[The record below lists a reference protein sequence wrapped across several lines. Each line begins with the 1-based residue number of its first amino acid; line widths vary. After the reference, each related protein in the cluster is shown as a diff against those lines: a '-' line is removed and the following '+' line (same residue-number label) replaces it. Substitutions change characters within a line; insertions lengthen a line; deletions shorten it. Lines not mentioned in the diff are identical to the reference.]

1 MALTPLM
8 EQYLATKRQY
18 PDAVVFF
25 RLGDF
30 YEIFFDDA
38 PQVAALLDLT
48 LTARDGGAGKVPM
61 CGVPYHAVQGYIA
74 RLVKAGKKV
83 AICEQVEDPKTAKG
97 LVKRE
102 VTRVVTPST
111 YIENDADASSPSLLG
126 IFRDRERWGLALLEP
141 NTGAFS
147 FWEESEETLVDTLER
162 LAASEIVT
170 TKSLATTPVL
180 AAYGEDRSGVVVT
193 TVDDWLAAYDDSV
206 TYIKAFFGLD
216 SVRALEL
223 EAVTTSAV
231 ALVLRFLQ
239 NHLQTA
245 LPHIALPRRSQV
257 GTTMILGPVVERSLE
272 LFRPVYPDFRG
283 KTLLDVIDETLTPMG
298 GRLLR
303 RWLQNP
309 LLSLPEI
316 TARHDAVDELVG
328 RSSMLDSL
336 RAALAPLRDLER
348 LAARFSARVATPKDA
363 AALRDSLAQI
373 PALAEALAGASA
385 PLLAAQ
391 RAQLML
397 DLSALQT
404 TLQQALVEIPP
415 LHGRDG
421 GVIAQGY
428 HAELDRLRS
437 LASDAKQWL
446 AQLQAREAARTGIS
460 SLKIGYNR
468 VFGYYLEVSN
478 THKAKVPPDYMRKQ
492 TLANAERFVTPEL
505 KEYEEQ
511 ILHAEERA
519 IVLEQELFAQLCAL
533 VLQHL
538 RTIQA
543 VAAAIAQVDV
553 LACFAWVAE
562 RQHYVRPEMT
572 EDPILQI
579 TGGRHPVV
587 EALLGRGKFVEND
600 VALDRETRQL
610 ILLTAP
616 NMSGKSVYLRQTA
629 LIVLL
634 AQMGAFVPA
643 QSARIGIVDR
653 IFTRIGAS
661 DNLAL
666 GESTF
671 AVEMIETAQI
681 LNYAT
686 PRSLLLLDEIG
697 RGTSTA
703 DGLSIARAIIEF
715 LVEPDGPRP
724 RTLFATHF
732 HELTELQKLLS
743 GVINQTFAVREWKG
757 EVIFLYKVVAGAA
770 DDSYGIH
777 VAKLA
782 GLPRTVTER
791 AEEILKDLD
800 ERGVNIIRP
809 AKRSRARGVRT
820 ALSQDPAQLGL
831 FHNVQDSKA

>member
-18 PDAVVFF
+18 PDAIVFF

-30 YEIFFDDA
+30 YEVFFDDA
-38 PQVAALLDLT
+38 PQVATLLDLT
-48 LTARDGGAGKVPM
+48 LTARDGGDGKVPM
-61 CGVPYHAVQGYIA
+61 CGVPYHAVQGYVA
-74 RLVKAGKKV
+74 RLVKTGKKV
-83 AICEQVEDPKTAKG
+83 AICEQMEDPKNAKG

-102 VTRVVTPST
+102 VIRVITPST
-111 YIENDADASSPSLLG
+111 FLENDADASSPFLLG
-126 IFRDRERWGLALLEP
+126 LFRAEGRWGLALLEP
-141 NTGAFS
+141 NTGSFL
-147 FWEESEETLVDTLER
+147 FWEEGEETIAETLDR
-162 LAASEIVT
+162 IAPSEIVT
-170 TKSLATTPVL
+170 TKGAAQAAML
-180 AAYGEDRSGVVVT
+180 AAHCQARPGVAVT
-193 TVDDWLAAYDDSV
+193 TLDDWRATAEESV
-206 TYIKAFFGLD
+206 AYIKAFFGLD
-216 SVRALEL
+216 STRALEL
-223 EAVTTSAV
+223 EESTTVAV

-239 NHLQTA
+239 SHLQTA
-245 LPHIALPRRSQV
+245 LPHIALPRRHQV
-257 GTTMILGPVVERSLE
+257 ETSMVLGPVVERSLE
-272 LFRPVYPDFRG
+272 LFRPASPDFRA

-309 LLSLPEI
+309 LLSVCEI
-316 TARHDAVDELVG
+316 AARHDAVEELTV
-328 RSSMLDSL
+328 RSAMLDEL

-363 AALRDSLAQI
+363 AALRDSLAQV
-373 PALAEALAGASA
+373 PTLSLALTGAVT
-385 PLLAAQ
+385 PLLVVQ
-391 RAQLML
+391 REQLTL
-397 DLSALQT
+397 DLSHLQS
-404 TLQQALVEIPP
+404 TLRQALVDLPP
-415 LHGRDG
+415 LHLRDG

-428 HAELDRLRS
+428 NAELDRLRS
-437 LASDAKQWL
+437 IASDAKQWL
-446 AQLQAREAARTGIS
+446 AQLQAREVARTGIS
-460 SLKIGYNR
+460 SLKVGYNR

-478 THKAKVPPDYMRKQ
+478 VHKAKVPPDYTRKQ

-505 KEYEEQ
+505 KDYEEQ

-519 IVLEQELFAQLCAL
+519 IVLEQELFAQLCTL
-533 VLQHL
+533 VVQDL
-538 RTIQA
+538 RAIQA
-543 VAAAIAQVDV
+543 VAAAVAHCDV
-553 LACFAWVAE
+553 LACFARVALR
-562 RQHYVRPEMT
+562 RQYVRPEMC
-572 EDPILQI
+572 EEPVLQI
-579 TGGRHPVV
+579 SGGRHPVV
-587 EALLGRGKFVEND
+587 EELLGRNKFVEND
-600 VALDRETRQL
+600 VTLDREAHQL

-634 AQMGAFVPA
+634 AQAGSFVPA
-643 QSARIGIVDR
+643 QYARIGIVDR

-686 PRSLLLLDEIG
+686 PRSLLVLDEIG

-715 LVEPDGPRP
+715 LVDPDGPRP

-732 HELTELQKLLS
+732 HELTELQKLLP
-743 GVINQTFAVREWKG
+743 GVENWTFAVREWKG
-757 EVIFLYKVVAGAA
+757 EVIFLYKVIAGAA

-782 GLPRTVTER
+782 GLPRAVTER
-791 AEEILKDLD
+791 AEEILKDLE
-800 ERGVNIIRP
+800 ERGVNIVRP
-809 AKRSRARGVRT
+809 ARRTRARGVRT

-831 FHNVQDSKA
+831 FRNT

>member
-1 MALTPLM
+1 MTLTPLM

-18 PDAVVFF
+18 PDAVLFF

-30 YEIFFDDA
+30 YEIFFEDA

-48 LTARDGGAGKVPM
+48 LTARDGGDGKVPM

-111 YIENDADASSPSLLG
+111 FIENDADASSPYLLG
-126 IFRDRERWGLALLEP
+126 LFRAEDQWGLALLEP
-141 NTGAFS
+141 NTGSFL
-147 FWEESEETLVDTLER
+147 FWEESEETLAETLDR

-170 TKSLATTPVL
+170 TQS
-180 AAYGEDRSGVVVT
+180 AAQTAALTAHCHARAGVVVT
-193 TVDDWLAAYDDSV
+193 TLDEQRAASDDSAAY
-206 TYIKAFFGLD
+206 IKGFFGLD
-216 SVRALEL
+216 STRALEL
-223 EAVTTSAV
+223 EEATTNAV

-239 NHLQTA
+239 SHLQTA
-245 LPHIALPRRSQV
+245 LPHIALPRRYHV
-257 GTTMILGPVVERSLE
+257 GATMVLGPVVERSLE
-272 LFRPVYPDFRG
+272 LFRPANPDFRG
-283 KTLLDVIDETLTPMG
+283 KTVLHVMDETLTPMG

-309 LLSLPEI
+309 LLSLPDI
-316 TARHDAVDELVG
+316 AARHDAVEELTV
-328 RSSMLDSL
+328 RSSMLDEL
-336 RAALAPLRDLER
+336 RTALTPLRDLER

-363 AALRDSLAQI
+363 AALRDSLAQV
-373 PALAEALAGASA
+373 PALTLALADATA
-385 PLLAAQ
+385 PLLATQ
-391 RAQLML
+391 REQLSL
-397 DLSALQT
+397 DLSHLQT
-404 TLQQALVEIPP
+404 TLRRALVDLPP
-415 LHGRDG
+415 LHLRDG

-428 HAELDRLRS
+428 NSELDRLRS

-446 AQLQAREAARTGIS
+446 AQLQAREVARTGIS
-460 SLKIGYNR
+460 SLKVGYTR

-478 THKAKVPPDYMRKQ
+478 THKAKVPADYTRKQ

-505 KEYEEQ
+505 KDYEEQ

-519 IVLEQELFAQLCAL
+519 IALEQELFAQLCVL

-538 RTIQA
+538 RVIQA
-543 VAAAIAQVDV
+543 VAVAIAQSDV
-553 LACFAWVAE
+553 LACFAWVAV
-562 RQHYVRPEMT
+562 RQQYVRPEICDAPVL
-572 EDPILQI
+572 EI

-587 EALLGRGKFVEND
+587 EVLLGRNKFVEND
-600 VALDRETRQL
+600 VTLDREARQL

-634 AQMGAFVPA
+634 AQVGSFVPA
-643 QSARIGIVDR
+643 QVARIGIVDR

-686 PRSLLLLDEIG
+686 PRSLLVLDEIG

-715 LVEPDGPRP
+715 LVDPDGPRP

-732 HELTELQKLLS
+732 HELTELQKLLP
-743 GVINQTFAVREWKG
+743 GVENRTFAVREWKD
-757 EVIFLYKVVAGAA
+757 EVIFLYKVIAGAA

-782 GLPRTVTER
+782 GLPRVVTER
-791 AEEILKDLD
+791 AEEILKDLE
-800 ERGVNIIRP
+800 ERGVNIVRP
-809 AKRSRARGVRT
+809 AKRTRARAVRT

-831 FHNVQDSKA
+831 FRDVSRSD

>member
-1 MALTPLM
+1 MALTPIM

-18 PDAVVFF
+18 PDAVVLF

-30 YEIFFDDA
+30 YEVFFDDA
-38 PQVAALLDLT
+38 PSVATLLDLT
-48 LTARDGGAGKVPM
+48 LTARDGGDGKVPM

-111 YIENDADASSPSLLG
+111 FIENDADPGSPLLLG
-126 IFRDRERWGLALLEP
+126 LFRTEDRWGLALLEP
-141 NTGAFS
+141 TTGLFH
-147 FWEESEETLVDTLER
+147 FWEENDDTLTEALER
-162 LAASEIVT
+162 IAPSEMVT
-170 TKSLATTPVL
+170 TKSLATSPLV
-180 AAYGEDRSGVVVT
+180 AGYCEVRSGVVVT
-193 TVDDWLAAYDDSV
+193 RCDDWQAAPDDSV
-206 TYIKAFFGLD
+206 AYIKAFFGLD
-216 SVRALEL
+216 SLRALEL
-223 EAVTTSAV
+223 AAVTTSAV

-239 NHLQTA
+239 SHLQAA
-245 LPHIALPRRSQV
+245 LPHIAFPKRQQV
-257 GTTMILGPVVERSLE
+257 GTAMLLGPVVERSLE
-272 LFRPVYPDFRG
+272 LFRAANPDHRG
-283 KTLLDVIDETLTPMG
+283 KTLLDVLDETSTPMG

-303 RWLQNP
+303 RWVRSP
-309 LLSLPEI
+309 LLSLPAIVE
-316 TARHDAVDELVG
+316 RHEAVGELVN
-328 RSSMLDSL
+328 RSTILEAL
-336 RAALAPLRDLER
+336 RAALSPLRDLER
-348 LAARFSARVATPKDA
+348 LAARFSCQVATPKDA
-363 AALRDSLAQI
+363 AALRDSLAQV
-373 PALAEALAGASA
+373 PALVQALAGVET
-385 PLLAAQ
+385 PLLVAQ
-391 RAQLML
+391 RDQLAV
-397 DLSALQT
+397 DLSELQT
-404 TLQQALVEIPP
+404 TLRQALVDVPP
-415 LHGRDG
+415 LHLREG
-421 GVIAQGY
+421 GVFAQGY

-437 LASDAKQWL
+437 IASDAKQWL
-446 AQLQAREAARTGIS
+446 AALQAREVSRTGIS
-460 SLKIGYNR
+460 SLKVGYNR

-478 THKAKVPPDYMRKQ
+478 SHLAKVPADYTRKQ

-505 KEYEEQ
+505 KDYEEQ

-519 IVLEQELFAQLCAL
+519 IVLEQNLFGQLCTL

-538 RTIQA
+538 RSIQA
-543 VAAAIAQVDV
+543 VAGAIAQVDV
-553 LACFAWVAE
+553 LACFAWVAL
-562 RQHYVRPEMT
+562 RDQYIRPEMT
-572 EDPILQI
+572 EEPVLQI

-587 EALLGRGKFVEND
+587 EILLGRSKFVEND
-600 VALDRETRQL
+600 VLLDRETHQL
-610 ILLTAP
+610 LLLTAP

-634 AQMGAFVPA
+634 AQIGSFVPA
-643 QSARIGIVDR
+643 QQARIGIVDR

-697 RGTSTA
+697 RGTSTS

-715 LVEPDGPRP
+715 LVDADGPRP

-732 HELTELQKLLS
+732 HELTELQQLLP
-743 GVINQTFAVREWKG
+743 GVENHTFAVREWKG
-757 EVIFLYKVVAGAA
+757 EVIFLYKVIPGGA

-791 AEEILKDLD
+791 AEEILKDLE

-809 AKRSRARGVRT
+809 PRRARPSRVRT
-820 ALSQDPAQLGL
+820 ALSENPAQLGL
-831 FHNVQDSKA
+831 FRNVRNS

>member
-1 MALTPLM
+1 MPLTPLM

-18 PDAVVFF
+18 PDAVVLF

-30 YEIFFDDA
+30 YEIFMDDA

-48 LTARDGGAGKVPM
+48 LTARDGGDGKVPM

-126 IFRDRERWGLALLEP
+126 IFHDKKQWGLALLEP

-147 FWEESEETLVDTLER
+147 CWEENEETLTETLER
-162 LAASEIVT
+162 LAPSEIVT
-170 TKSLATTPVL
+170 TKSLARAPVL
-180 AAYGEDRSGVVVT
+180 IAYSEGRSDVVVT
-193 TVDDWLAAYDDSV
+193 ALDDWLAAYDDSV
-206 TYIKAFFGLD
+206 SYIKAFFGLD

-223 EAVTTSAV
+223 EEAATSAV

-245 LPHIALPRRSQV
+245 LPHIALPRRYHV

-272 LFRPVYPDFRG
+272 LFHPANPDFRG

-316 TARHDAVDELVG
+316 AARHDAVDELVS
-328 RSSMLDSL
+328 RSSMLDAL
-336 RAALAPLRDLER
+336 RSALAPLRDLER

-373 PALAEALAGASA
+373 PALAASLDGVNA
-385 PLLAAQ
+385 PLLMMQ
-391 RAQLML
+391 QEQLTL
-397 DLSALQT
+397 DLSALQA

-428 HAELDRLRS
+428 HEELDRLRS
-437 LASDAKQWL
+437 MASDAKQWL

-478 THKAKVPPDYMRKQ
+478 THKAKVPPDYTRKQ

-505 KEYEEQ
+505 KEYEDQ

-519 IVLEQELFAQLCAL
+519 IVLEQELFAQVCAL

-538 RTIQA
+538 RAVQA
-543 VAAAIAQVDV
+543 VAAAIAHIDV
-553 LACFAWVAE
+553 LSCFAWVAV
-562 RQHYVRPEMT
+562 RQQYVRPEMT
-572 EDPILQI
+572 EDSVLHIA
-579 TGGRHPVV
+579 GGRHPVV
-587 EALLGRGKFVEND
+587 EALLGRNAFVEND
-600 VALDRETRQL
+600 VALDRDTHQL

-643 QSARIGIVDR
+643 QSACIGIVDR

-715 LVEPDGPRP
+715 LVDADGPRP

-732 HELTELQKLLS
+732 HELTELQKLLP
-743 GVINQTFAVREWKG
+743 GVTNQTFAVREWKG

-782 GLPRTVTER
+782 GLPQTVTER
-791 AEEILKDLD
+791 AEEILKDLE

-809 AKRSRARGVRT
+809 AKRTRARGVRT

-831 FHNVQDSKA
+831 FRDMSGS

>member
-1 MALTPLM
+1 M

-18 PDAVVFF
+18 PDAFLFF

-30 YEIFFDDA
+30 YEVFLDDA

-48 LTARDGGAGKVPM
+48 LTARDGGEGKVPM

-83 AICEQVEDPKTAKG
+83 AICEQVEDPKAAKG

-111 YIENDADASSPSLLG
+111 FIENDADTGSPSLLG
-126 IFRDRERWGLALLEP
+126 VFRAETQWGLALLEP
-141 NTGAFS
+141 NTGS
-147 FWEESEETLVDTLER
+147 LQFWEENDATIADTLER
-162 LAASEIVT
+162 VGASEI
-170 TKSLATTPVL
+170 ATTQSLTRSSVL
-180 AAYGEDRSGVVVT
+180 SAFCEGRPGVVVT
-193 TVDDWLAAYDDSV
+193 TFDDWQAAYDDSIA
-206 TYIKAFFGLD
+206 YIKAFFGLD

-223 EAVTTSAV
+223 EPATTSAV

-239 NHLQTA
+239 SHLQTA
-245 LPHIALPRRSQV
+245 LPHISLPRRFQV
-257 GTTMILGPVVERSLE
+257 GTTMVLGPVVERSLE
-272 LFRPVYPDFRG
+272 LFRPANPDLRG
-283 KTLLDVIDETLTPMG
+283 KTLLDVLDETRTPMG

-303 RWLQNP
+303 RWVGNP
-309 LLSLPEI
+309 LLSIAEI
-316 TARHDAVDELVG
+316 KARHAAVGELVTRASLTDAL
-328 RSSMLDSL
+328 RS
-336 RAALAPLRDLER
+336 ALAPLRDVER

-373 PALAEALAGASA
+373 PALSHVLAGATA
-385 PLLAAQ
+385 PLLAELHE
-391 RAQLML
+391 QLSV
-397 DLSALQT
+397 DLSELQS
-404 TLQQALVEIPP
+404 TLHDALVDLPP
-415 LHGRDG
+415 LHLREG
-421 GVIAQGY
+421 GVIARGY
-428 HAELDRLRS
+428 HEELDRLRS

-446 AQLQAREAARTGIS
+446 AQLQAREIARTGIS
-460 SLKIGYNR
+460 SLKVGYTR

-478 THKAKVPPDYMRKQ
+478 THKAKVPPDYTRKQ
-492 TLANAERFVTPEL
+492 TLANAERFITPEL

-519 IVLEQELFAQLCAL
+519 VTLEQELFGQLCAL
-533 VLQHL
+533 VL
-538 RTIQA
+538 RYVRPIQA

-553 LACFAWVAE
+553 LACLAYVAAK
-562 RQHYVRPEMT
+562 QQYVRPEML
-572 EDPILQI
+572 EDAVLEI

-587 EALLGRGKFVEND
+587 EMLLGGNKFVEND
-600 VALDRETRQL
+600 VALDRDARQL
-610 ILLTAP
+610 LLLTAP

-634 AQMGAFVPA
+634 AQIGSFVPA
-643 QSARIGIVDR
+643 QTARIGIVDR

-671 AVEMIETAQI
+671 AVEMIEAAQI
-681 LNYAT
+681 LNYTT
-686 PRSLLLLDEIG
+686 PRSLLLMDEIG
-697 RGTSTA
+697 RGTSTS

-715 LVEPDGPRP
+715 LVDPEGPRP

-743 GVINQTFAVREWKG
+743 GVENHTFAVREWKD
-757 EVIFLYKVVAGAA
+757 EVIFLYKVIQGAA

-782 GLPRTVTER
+782 GLPRSVTDR
-791 AEEILKDLD
+791 AEEILKDLE
-800 ERGVNIIRP
+800 ERGIGIIRP
-809 AKRSRARGVRT
+809 AVKRTRVRGVRT

-831 FHNVQDSKA
+831 FRDG

>member
-18 PDAVVFF
+18 PDAIVFF

-30 YEIFFDDA
+30 YEVFFDDA
-38 PQVAALLDLT
+38 PQVATLLDLT
-48 LTARDGGAGKVPM
+48 LTARDGGDGKVPM
-61 CGVPYHAVQGYIA
+61 CGVPYHAVQGYVA
-74 RLVKAGKKV
+74 RLVKTGKKV
-83 AICEQVEDPKTAKG
+83 AICEQMEDPKNAKG

-102 VTRVVTPST
+102 VIRVITPST
-111 YIENDADASSPSLLG
+111 FLENDADASSPFLLG
-126 IFRDRERWGLALLEP
+126 LFRAEGRWGLALLEP
-141 NTGAFS
+141 NTGSFL
-147 FWEESEETLVDTLER
+147 FWEEGEETIAETLDR
-162 LAASEIVT
+162 IAPSEIVT
-170 TKSLATTPVL
+170 TKGAAQAAML
-180 AAYGEDRSGVVVT
+180 AAHCQARPGVAVT
-193 TVDDWLAAYDDSV
+193 TLDDWRATAEESV
-206 TYIKAFFGLD
+206 AYIKAFFGLD
-216 SVRALEL
+216 STRALEL
-223 EAVTTSAV
+223 EESTTVAV

-239 NHLQTA
+239 SHLQTA
-245 LPHIALPRRSQV
+245 LPHIALPRRHQV
-257 GTTMILGPVVERSLE
+257 ETSMVLGPVVERSLE
-272 LFRPVYPDFRG
+272 LFRPASPDFRA

-309 LLSLPEI
+309 LLSVCEI
-316 TARHDAVDELVG
+316 AARHDAVEELTV
-328 RSSMLDSL
+328 RSAMLDEL

-363 AALRDSLAQI
+363 AALRDSLAQV
-373 PALAEALAGASA
+373 PTLSLALTGAVT
-385 PLLAAQ
+385 PLLVVQ
-391 RAQLML
+391 REQLTL
-397 DLSALQT
+397 DLSHLQS
-404 TLQQALVEIPP
+404 TLRQALVDLPP
-415 LHGRDG
+415 LHLRDG

-428 HAELDRLRS
+428 NAELDRLRS
-437 LASDAKQWL
+437 IASDAKQWL
-446 AQLQAREAARTGIS
+446 AQLQAREVARTGIS
-460 SLKIGYNR
+460 SLKVGYNR

-478 THKAKVPPDYMRKQ
+478 VHKAKVPPDYTRKQ

-505 KEYEEQ
+505 KDYEEQ

-519 IVLEQELFAQLCAL
+519 IVLEQQLFAQLCTL
-533 VLQHL
+533 VVQDL
-538 RTIQA
+538 RAIQA
-543 VAAAIAQVDV
+543 VAAAVAHCDV
-553 LACFAWVAE
+553 LACFARVALR
-562 RQHYVRPEMT
+562 RQYVRPEMC
-572 EDPILQI
+572 EEPVLQI
-579 TGGRHPVV
+579 SGGRHPVV
-587 EALLGRGKFVEND
+587 EELLGRNKFVEND
-600 VALDRETRQL
+600 VTLDREAHQL

-634 AQMGAFVPA
+634 AQAGSFVPA
-643 QSARIGIVDR
+643 QYARIGIVDR

-686 PRSLLLLDEIG
+686 PRSLLVLDEIG

-715 LVEPDGPRP
+715 LVDPDGPRP

-732 HELTELQKLLS
+732 HELTELQKLLP
-743 GVINQTFAVREWKG
+743 GVENWTFAVREWKG
-757 EVIFLYKVVAGAA
+757 EVIFLYKVIAGAA

-782 GLPRTVTER
+782 GLPRAVTER
-791 AEEILKDLD
+791 AEEILKDLE
-800 ERGVNIIRP
+800 ERGVNIVRP
-809 AKRSRARGVRT
+809 ARRTRARGVRT

-831 FHNVQDSKA
+831 FRNT

>member
-1 MALTPLM
+1 MTLTPLM

-30 YEIFFDDA
+30 YEIFLDDA

-48 LTARDGGAGKVPM
+48 LTARDGGDGKVPM
-61 CGVPYHAVQGYIA
+61 CGVPYHAVQSYIA

-111 YIENDADASSPSLLG
+111 YIENDADVSSPSLLG
-126 IFRDRERWGLALLEP
+126 VFCGKSQWGLALLEP

-147 FWEESEETLVDTLER
+147 FWEEGETTLAETLER

-170 TKSLATTPVL
+170 TKSLARAPAL
-180 AAYGEDRSGVVVT
+180 AAYCEDRSNVVVT
-193 TVDDWLAAYDDSV
+193 TLDDWLAAYDDSV
-206 TYIKAFFGLD
+206 SYIKAFFGLD

-223 EAVTTSAV
+223 EEAATSAV

-239 NHLQTA
+239 GHLQTT
-245 LPHIALPRRSQV
+245 LPHIALPRRSRV

-272 LFRPVYPDFRG
+272 LFRPANPDARG

-298 GRLLR
+298 GRFLR
-303 RWLQNP
+303 HWLQNP
-309 LLSLPEI
+309 LLSLSEI
-316 TARHDAVDELVG
+316 AARHDAVDELAG
-328 RSSMLDSL
+328 HSSMLDAL
-336 RAALAPLRDLER
+336 RSALAPLRDLER

-373 PALAEALAGASA
+373 PALTIALEGATT
-385 PLLAAQ
+385 PLLVTQ
-391 RAQLML
+391 QAQLSV
-397 DLSALQT
+397 DLSVLQS
-404 TLQQALVEIPP
+404 TLQKALVDIPP

-421 GVIAQGY
+421 GVIARGY
-428 HAELDRLRS
+428 HEELDRLRS
-437 LASDAKQWL
+437 IASDAKQWL
-446 AQLQAREAARTGIS
+446 AQLQAREVARTGIP
-460 SLKIGYNR
+460 SLKVGYNR

-478 THKAKVPPDYMRKQ
+478 SHKAKVPADYTRKQ
-492 TLANAERFVTPEL
+492 TLANAERYITPEL
-505 KEYEEQ
+505 KDYEEQ

-519 IVLEQELFAQLCAL
+519 IMLEQELFTQLCAL
-533 VLQHL
+533 VVQDL
-538 RTIQA
+538 RAIQA
-543 VAAAIAQVDV
+543 VASAIAHVDV
-553 LACFAWVAE
+553 LSCFAWVAV
-562 RQHYVRPEMT
+562 RQQYVRPEMT
-572 EDPILQI
+572 EDQTLQI
-579 TGGRHPVV
+579 TGARHPVV

-600 VALDRETRQL
+600 VALDREARQL

-715 LVEPDGPRP
+715 LVDSDGPRP

-732 HELTELQKLLS
+732 HELTELQKLLP
-743 GVINQTFAVREWKG
+743 GVENQTFAVREWKG
-757 EVIFLYKVVAGAA
+757 EVIFLYKIVAGAA

-791 AEEILKDLD
+791 AEEILKDLE

-809 AKRSRARGVRT
+809 AKRTRTRGVRT

-831 FHNVQDSKA
+831 FRTT

>member
-1 MALTPLM
+1 MTLTPLM

-30 YEIFFDDA
+30 YEIFLDDA
-38 PQVAALLDLT
+38 PQVAALLELT
-48 LTARDGGAGKVPM
+48 LTARDGGDGKVPM
-61 CGVPYHAVQGYIA
+61 CGVPYHAVQSYIA

-111 YIENDADASSPSLLG
+111 YIENDADVSSPSLLG
-126 IFRDRERWGLALLEP
+126 VFCGKSQWGLALLEP

-147 FWEESEETLVDTLER
+147 FWEEGETTLAETLER

-170 TKSLATTPVL
+170 TKSLARAPAL
-180 AAYGEDRSGVVVT
+180 AAYCEDRSNVVVT
-193 TVDDWLAAYDDSV
+193 TLDDWLAAYDDSV
-206 TYIKAFFGLD
+206 SYIKAFFGLD

-223 EAVTTSAV
+223 EEAATSAV

-239 NHLQTA
+239 GHLQTT
-245 LPHIALPRRSQV
+245 LPHIALPRRSRV

-272 LFRPVYPDFRG
+272 LFRPANPDARG

-298 GRLLR
+298 GRFLR
-303 RWLQNP
+303 HWLQNP
-309 LLSLPEI
+309 LLSLSEI
-316 TARHDAVDELVG
+316 AARHDAVDELAG
-328 RSSMLDSL
+328 HSSMLDAL
-336 RAALAPLRDLER
+336 RSALAPLRDLER

-373 PALAEALAGASA
+373 PALTIALEGATT
-385 PLLAAQ
+385 PLLVTQ
-391 RAQLML
+391 QAQLSV
-397 DLSALQT
+397 DLSVLQS
-404 TLQQALVEIPP
+404 TLQKALVDIPP

-421 GVIAQGY
+421 GVIARGY
-428 HAELDRLRS
+428 HEELDRLRS
-437 LASDAKQWL
+437 IASDAKQWL
-446 AQLQAREAARTGIS
+446 AQLQAREVARTGIP
-460 SLKIGYNR
+460 SLKVGYNR

-478 THKAKVPPDYMRKQ
+478 SHKAKVPADYTRKQ
-492 TLANAERFVTPEL
+492 TLANAERYITPEL
-505 KEYEEQ
+505 KDYEEQ

-519 IVLEQELFAQLCAL
+519 IMLEQELFTQLCAL
-533 VLQHL
+533 VVQDL
-538 RTIQA
+538 RAIQA
-543 VAAAIAQVDV
+543 VASAIAHVDV
-553 LACFAWVAE
+553 LSCFAWVAV
-562 RQHYVRPEMT
+562 RQQYVRPEMT
-572 EDPILQI
+572 EDQTLQI
-579 TGGRHPVV
+579 TGARHPVV

-600 VALDRETRQL
+600 VALDREARQL

-715 LVEPDGPRP
+715 LVDSDGPRP

-732 HELTELQKLLS
+732 HELTELQKLLP
-743 GVINQTFAVREWKG
+743 GVENQTFAVREWKG
-757 EVIFLYKVVAGAA
+757 EVIFLYKIVAGAA

-791 AEEILKDLD
+791 AEEILKDLE

-809 AKRSRARGVRT
+809 AKRTRTRGVRT

-831 FHNVQDSKA
+831 FRTT